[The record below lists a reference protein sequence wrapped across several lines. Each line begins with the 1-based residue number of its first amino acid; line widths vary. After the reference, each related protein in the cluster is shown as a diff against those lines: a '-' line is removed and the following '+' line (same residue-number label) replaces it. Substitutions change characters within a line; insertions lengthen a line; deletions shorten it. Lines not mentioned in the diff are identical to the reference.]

1 MSQSFKVADV
11 AKHNKGDDLYI
22 IVDEDVYDLTSFQD
36 ERKCPSRQR
45 DLPLSSPFVTW
56 LTILFQTLAARR
68 VRAAT
73 LKHITCPANQTQFFK
88 ESPERMLQSNF
99 GSKSAALHSDTWTAL
114 TAFIGTTMRAF

>member
-36 ERKCPSRQR
+36 ERKYLSRQR
-45 DLPLSSPFVTW
+45 DLPLSTPFETW
-56 LTILFQTLAARR
+56 LTILFQTRAARR

-73 LKHITCPANQTQFFK
+73 LKQITYPANQTQSFN
-88 ESPERMLQSNF
+88 ESLERMLQNSF
-99 GSKSAALHSDTWTAL
+99 GSMSTARHSDTWTSL
-114 TAFIGTTMRAF
+114 TALVGTTMKEF